1 MTGTV
6 SNIRSELQDAKTHQ
20 ENQQNQIDIM
30 AGSLANLIQEVQKVQ
45 KKFFKIDL
53 DIKDNRNAINKLS
66 AEMKTMETSFI
77 DRADG
82 LSATMETM
90 EKHLNNRTAELSTEM
105 GKIENKLIEQI
116 ESNQKA
122 IQNVDKT
129 SIKARKKISGDIN
142 NLRDAIDELKKSIEV
157 KK

>member
-1 MTGTV
+1 MKIQCLILRTTICVPG
-6 SNIRSELQDAKTHQ
+6 KF
-20 ENQQNQIDIM
+20 QI
-30 AGSLANLIQEVQKVQ
+30 IQEVQKVQ
-45 KKFFKIDL
+45 KKFFKIVL

-66 AEMKTMETSFI
+66 AEMETMEKSFN
-77 DRADG
+77 DRADE
-82 LSATMETM
+82 LSGTMETM
-90 EKHLNNRTAELSTEM
+90 EKNLNNRTAELSTEM